1 MADDKTTNGELSDDE
16 VKADEYKLQANQ
28 FFKDGKYD
36 EALSLYTK
44 AIDLNPQVPAYY
56 GNRSFCYIKTEY
68 FGSALEDANKAID
81 LDKKY
86 IKAYYRRASAY
97 MALGKFKLSLKDYE
111 MVTKFRPK
119 DKDASLKYQEC
130 KKIVQRLAFEKA
142 IAVDEKKSVANTV
155 DLNSMV
161 VEDDY
166 DGPRLSEDGVTTEF
180 VGHLIERFTNQKKIH
195 KKYAYQILL
204 EVKKI
209 FETQPSM
216 VDISIPENGKLTVCG
231 DIHGQFYD
239 LLNIFSLNGNPSA
252 ENPYLFNG
260 DFVDRGSFSCEVIFT
275 LFSFKLLY
283 PDHFFMSRGNHE
295 SVYMNQM
302 YGFEGE
308 VKAKYTSDMA
318 DLFTEVYNWLPLCHL
333 INKKVL
339 VMHGGL
345 FKRDDVKLEELRTID
360 RNRQPGEEGLMCE
373 LLWSDPQPQPGRSP
387 SKRGS
392 GIHFGPDVTKEFCKS
407 NDLEYI
413 IRSHEVKPE
422 GYEVMHDGKCI
433 TVFSAPNYCDQMGN
447 KGAFITMGS
456 DVKPNFT
463 SYDAVPHPD
472 VEPMAYANS
481 FMSMFGFM

>member
-86 IKAYYRRASAY
+86 IK
-97 MALGKFKLSLKDYE
+97 
-111 MVTKFRPK
+111 VTKFRPK

-195 KKYAYQILL
+195 KKYAYKILL

-252 ENPYLFNG
+252 ENPY
-260 DFVDRGSFSCEVIFT
+260 VST
-275 LFSFKLLY
+275 L
-283 PDHFFMSRGNHE
+283 
-295 SVYMNQM
+295 
-302 YGFEGE
+302 
-308 VKAKYTSDMA
+308 KYD
-318 DLFTEVYNWLPLCHL
+318 Y
-333 INKKVL
+333 
-339 VMHGGL
+339 
-345 FKRDDVKLEELRTID
+345 
-360 RNRQPGEEGLMCE
+360 
-373 LLWSDPQPQPGRSP
+373 
-387 SKRGS
+387 
-392 GIHFGPDVTKEFCKS
+392 
-407 NDLEYI
+407 
-413 IRSHEVKPE
+413 
-422 GYEVMHDGKCI
+422 
-433 TVFSAPNYCDQMGN
+433 
-447 KGAFITMGS
+447 
-456 DVKPNFT
+456 
-463 SYDAVPHPD
+463 
-472 VEPMAYANS
+472 
-481 FMSMFGFM
+481 

>member
-155 DLNSMV
+155 DLNSM
-161 VEDDY
+161 
-166 DGPRLSEDGVTTEF
+166 GFHIIIAFAFFSC
-180 VGHLIERFTNQKKIH
+180 
-195 KKYAYQILL
+195 QILL

-209 FETQPSM
+209 FEMQPSM

-308 VKAKYTSDMA
+308 VKAKYPFNTI
-318 DLFTEVYNWLPLCHL
+318 FPFKHL
-333 INKKVL
+333 YFLNFFFPK
-339 VMHGGL
+339 
-345 FKRDDVKLEELRTID
+345 
-360 RNRQPGEEGLMCE
+360 GLMCE

-407 NDLEYI
+407 NDLGEFSQIFFASSFQRICSQNYL
-413 IRSHEVKPE
+413 RSFALNDRAPTSLLRTSEDRLQGVLEEFPS
-422 GYEVMHDGKCI
+422 
-433 TVFSAPNYCDQMGN
+433 FSFFFSDQMGN